1 MGQLAQEPPVGGILL
16 GAQAPDA
23 AGQSEPTA
31 ESGHAEQ
38 LEKFGRSSSSDHAAS
53 SLDESIHMRHPGFTL
68 AIDSFDVQRA
78 GVRARRREGR

>member
-1 MGQLAQEPPVGGILL
+1 MLRSVGAYG
-16 GAQAPDA
+16 GKR
-23 AGQSEPTA
+23 SRR
-31 ESGHAEQ
+31 Q